1 VTNCRHRPQGNRLS
15 QCSGM
20 TADPASSVRDV
31 SEESSAARRD
41 EGAPVDWWHAIEL
54 PDGSV
59 TPGGW
64 DLRETARAIPWSDL
78 QGKRCL
84 DVGTADGFW
93 AFEMERRGAAE
104 VLATD
109 VPSPF
114 QARARARFE
123 YAREQLGS
131 GVRYEER
138 DVFQLEGEFDVLFAG
153 YVLQMVRDPIGAL
166 VAMRRVCR
174 GQMLVLETI
183 SWPLALVPAPVARL
197 DARRDGSEWFVFN
210 RLGLRKALELAGWTV
225 EAQTKTLRDRA
236 GPLSIAQEASRS
248 LKYRLGARGR
258 SCALRAAPT
267 GSAMRLFG
275 ASG

>member
-1 VTNCRHRPQGNRLS
+1 
-15 QCSGM
+15 
-20 TADPASSVRDV
+20 
-31 SEESSAARRD
+31 
-41 EGAPVDWWHAIEL
+41 
-54 PDGSV
+54 
-59 TPGGW
+59 
-64 DLRETARAIPWSDL
+64 
-78 QGKRCL
+78 
-84 DVGTADGFW
+84 
-93 AFEMERRGAAE
+93 MERRGAAE

-114 QARARARFE
+114 QARARACFE
-123 YAREQLGS
+123 YVRERLGS
-131 GVRYEER
+131 RVRYEER
-138 DVFQLEGEFDVLFAG
+138 DVFELEGEFDVLFAG

-174 GQMLVLETI
+174 GHLLLLETV

-236 GPLSIAQEASRS
+236 GPLPIAQRASRS
-248 LKYRLGARGR
+248 LKYRLGVRGR